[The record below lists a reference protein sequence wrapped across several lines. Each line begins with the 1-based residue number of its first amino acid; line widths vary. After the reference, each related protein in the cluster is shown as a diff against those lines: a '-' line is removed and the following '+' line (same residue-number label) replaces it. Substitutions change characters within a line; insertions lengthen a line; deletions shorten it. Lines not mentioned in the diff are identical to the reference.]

1 MFKPSPRAA
10 TYDVGEDLQTVL
22 KYLAR
27 RLNVSTGTIIAM
39 GVAAIEE
46 AIKIQGED
54 SYVINI
60 GKGGQVTG
68 CKLSA
73 AIDAAIEHMR
83 SKEK

>member
-1 MFKPSPRAA
+1 MLKPSPRAA

-46 AIKIQGED
+46 AVKVQGED
-54 SYVINI
+54 AYVISVV
-60 GKGGQVTG
+60 KDGQVAG
-68 CKLSA
+68 CKLRA
-73 AIDAAIEHMR
+73 AVEHAQ

>member
-27 RLNVSTGTIIAM
+27 RLNVSTGTIIGM

-46 AIKIQGED
+46 AAKVQGED
-54 SYVINI
+54 SYVVNI
-60 GKGGQVTG
+60 GKDGQVTG

-73 AIDAAIEHMR
+73 YLEHAR
-83 SKEK
+83 SKK

>member
-39 GVAAIEE
+39 GVATIEE
-46 AIKIQGED
+46 AVKVQGED
-54 SYVINI
+54 SYVVNI
-60 GKGGQVTG
+60 GKDGQVTG
-68 CKLSA
+68 YKLSA
-73 AIDAAIEHMR
+73 YLEHAR
-83 SKEK
+83 SKK

>member
-39 GVAAIEE
+39 GVAAVEE
-46 AIKIQGED
+46 AVKVQGEG

-60 GKGGQVTG
+60 EKDGQLSG
-68 CKLSA
+68 CKLSSYL
-73 AIDAAIEHMR
+73 EHAR
-83 SKEK
+83 SEKQ

>member
-27 RLNVSTGTIIAM
+27 RLNVSTGTIIGM
-39 GVAAIEE
+39 GVAVVEE
-46 AIKIQGED
+46 AVKVQGED

-60 GKGGQVTG
+60 EKDGQLSG

-73 AIDAAIEHMR
+73 YLEYAR
-83 SKEK
+83 SKKQ

>member
-27 RLNVSTGTIIAM
+27 RLNVSTGTIIGM
-39 GVAAIEE
+39 GVAAVEE
-46 AIKIQGED
+46 AVKVQGED
-54 SYVINI
+54 SYVINVE
-60 GKGGQVTG
+60 KDGQLSG

-73 AIDAAIEHMR
+73 YLEHAR
-83 SKEK
+83 SKKQ

>member
-27 RLNVSTGTIIAM
+27 RLNVSTGTIIGM
-39 GVAAIEE
+39 GVAAVEE
-46 AIKIQGED
+46 AVKVQGED

-60 GKGGQVTG
+60 EKDGQLSG
-68 CKLSA
+68 CKLSFYLEYA
-73 AIDAAIEHMR
+73 R
-83 SKEK
+83 NQEK

>member
-27 RLNVSTGTIIAM
+27 RLNVSTGSVLAM
-39 GVAAIEE
+39 GVAVIEE
-46 AIKIQGED
+46 VVKIQGDD
-54 SYVINI
+54 SYIINI
-60 GKGGQVTG
+60 EKDGRVTG

-73 AIDAAIEHMR
+73 YLEHAR
-83 SKEK
+83 SKKQ

>member
-27 RLNVSTGTIIAM
+27 RLNVRTGTIIGM
-39 GVAAIEE
+39 GVAAVEE
-46 AIKIQGED
+46 AAKVQGED

-60 GKGGQVTG
+60 EKDGQVTG

-73 AIDAAIEHMR
+73 YLENAR
-83 SKEK
+83 SKKQ

>member
-27 RLNVSTGTIIAM
+27 RLNVSTGTIIGM
-39 GVAAIEE
+39 GVAAVEE
-46 AIKIQGED
+46 AVKVQGED
-54 SYVINI
+54 SYVINVE
-60 GKGGQVTG
+60 KDGQLSG

-73 AIDAAIEHMR
+73 YLEHAR
-83 SKEK
+83 NKKQ

>member
-1 MFKPSPRAA
+1 MMFKSSPRAA

-27 RLNVSTGTIIAM
+27 RLNVSTGSVLAM

-46 AIKIQGED
+46 AVKIQGDD
-54 SYVINI
+54 SYVVNI
-60 GKGGQVTG
+60 EKDGQVTG

-73 AIDAAIEHMR
+73 YLEHAR
-83 SKEK
+83 SKKQ

>member
-27 RLNVSTGTIIAM
+27 RLNVSTGTVIGM
-39 GVAAIEE
+39 GVAVVEE
-46 AIKIQGED
+46 AVKVQGED

-60 GKGGQVTG
+60 EKDGQVTG

-73 AIDAAIEHMR
+73 YLEHAR
-83 SKEK
+83 SKK

>member
-27 RLNVSTGTIIAM
+27 RLNVSTGTIIGM

-46 AIKIQGED
+46 TVKVQGED
-54 SYVINI
+54 SYVVNI
-60 GKGGQVTG
+60 GKDGQVTG

-73 AIDAAIEHMR
+73 YLEYTR
-83 SKEK
+83 SKKQ

>member
-27 RLNVSTGTIIAM
+27 RLNVSTGTIIGM

-46 AIKIQGED
+46 AVKVQGED
-54 SYVINI
+54 AYVISVA
-60 GKGGQVTG
+60 KDGQVMG
-68 CKLSA
+68 CKLR
-73 AIDAAIEHMR
+73 AAIEHAQD
-83 SKEK
+83 KEK

>member
-27 RLNVSTGTIIAM
+27 RLNVSTGTIIGM
-39 GVAAIEE
+39 GVAAVEE
-46 AIKIQGED
+46 AVKVQGED
-54 SYVINI
+54 SYVVNVE
-60 GKGGQVTG
+60 KDGQLSG
-68 CKLSA
+68 CKLSTYL
-73 AIDAAIEHMR
+73 EHAR

>member
-10 TYDVGEDLQTVL
+10 TYDVGEDLKTVL

-27 RLNVSTGTIIAM
+27 RLNVNTGTIIAM
-39 GVAAIEE
+39 GVAAVEE
-46 AIKIQGED
+46 AAKVQGED

-60 GKGGQVTG
+60 KKDGHVTG

-73 AIDAAIEHMR
+73 YLERAQ
-83 SKEK
+83 SKNQ